1 LNSSLIFT
9 IINNNVLH
17 QMGLKYFS
25 YTISWFFFF
34 FFIPKIGPHS
44 NHNYDN
50 ILKEKC
56 NDEMDKG
63 ADNAIMS

>member
-1 LNSSLIFT
+1 
-9 IINNNVLH
+9 
-17 QMGLKYFS
+17 MGLKYFS

-34 FFIPKIGPHS
+34 LTPKIGPHS

-63 ADNAIMS
+63 ADNVIMS